1 MDSLIVAIILAVA
14 CVIVL
19 GIVVVFL
26 VRLYSMMSRLQDK
39 KDDSSG
45 LLFLQN
51 QVNEMQRT
59 LDKRLQEANT
69 TMQKSVTD
77 ITKNVLD
84 STRKSHDDVQRS
96 MKGQQDL
103 MHDQMKSSQRL
114 IRTITEEL
122 TEVKKG
128 NQQVVTIADQLKNL
142 EQVLKNQKQRGNLGE
157 AGLELVLSNI
167 LPPEVYAMQYA
178 FQNGEIVDAIIRTK
192 DGIIPVDAKFPLEN
206 YTRLLQEKDDASRKL
221 LERQFRNDVK
231 GRIDETAKYIRTNEG
246 TLPFAFMFLPAEG
259 IYYDLFI
266 NEVGGGASSRNLLEY
281 AYRDKNVVIV
291 SPTTFSAYLQSVLYG
306 FRAFQIEER
315 AEQIGRRVEDLG
327 RHLVKYDEYMQ
338 KLGKSLG
345 TTVNHYNTSYREL
358 KKIDKDVFRITEK
371 SQGGD
376 IEPMMLDKPQAE
388 E

>member
-45 LLFLQN
+45 LLVLQN

-69 TMQKSVTD
+69 TMQSFT
-77 ITKNVLD
+77 N
-84 STRKSHDDVQRS
+84 KSHSDAQKSIRDVTEKL
-96 MKGQQDL
+96 MKVEQTN
-103 MHDQMKSSQRL
+103 K
-114 IRTITEEL
+114 
-122 TEVKKG
+122 
-128 NQQVVTIADQLKNL
+128 QVLTIADQLKNL
-142 EQVLKNQKQRGNLGE
+142 EQVLKNQKQRGSLGE
-157 AGLELVLSNI
+157 AGLELVLNNI
-167 LPPEVYAMQYA
+167 LPPDVYSMQYA
-178 FQNGEIVDAIIRTK
+178 FKGGDIVDAIIKTQE
-192 DGIIPVDAKFPLEN
+192 GIIPVDAKFPLEN
-206 YTRLLQEKDDASRKL
+206 YTRLLQEKDEVNRKL
-221 LERQFRNDVK
+221 FERQFKNDVK
-231 GRIDETAKYIRTNEG
+231 GRIDETAKYIRPNEG
-246 TLPFAFMFLPAEG
+246 TLEFAFMFLPAEG
-259 IYYDLFI
+259 IYYDLFV
-266 NEVGGGASSRNLLEY
+266 NEVGGGVNSRNLIEY
-281 AYRDKNVVIV
+281 AYKDKHVVIV

-306 FRAFQIEER
+306 FRAFQIEEQAKDIR
-315 AEQIGRRVEDLG
+315 KRVEDLG
-327 RHLVKYDEYMQ
+327 RHIQRYDEYIQ

-358 KKIDKDVFRITEK
+358 KKIDKDVVRITEK

-376 IEPMMLDKPQAE
+376 IEPMILDKPQAE